1 MSNHIEVSSFQWM
14 CGHPPFLSSIDVQE
28 SLFPSSSLSIFSFVV
43 SSPRFDLNV
52 FTASVSALSLIGLLF

>member
-1 MSNHIEVSSFQWM
+1 M

-43 SSPRFDLNV
+43 FPPRFDLNV